1 MLRKDRAVFENVQR
15 RSVLSYEKKD
25 EEERSMGYY
34 NDARNAGFIQGFSRG
49 FFQGFSQVF
58 SQGFSQEMSQ
68 GYSLACENLSNLFRK
83 LEDTGRQKFTI
94 DDINAVL
101 NELRSLSVTALEGNG
116 DQVTVT
122 KK

>member
-1 MLRKDRAVFENVQR
+1 MPRKDRAVFEKVQR

-25 EEERSMGYY
+25 EEDRSMGYY
-34 NDARNAGFIQGFSRG
+34 DEARNAG
-49 FFQGFSQVF
+49 F
-58 SQGFSQEMSQ
+58 SQGFSQGILQGISQ